1 MYNCDETIIPY
12 AQITAARDADARTLY
27 NYPNLLLYIENIFK
41 EKNFTLSPMHR
52 RGSPVRANL
61 WHGSPAIFYAGK
73 LRMKFVLLWIEICR
87 FA

>member
-1 MYNCDETIIPY
+1 MCNCDETIISH
-12 AQITAARDADARTLY
+12 AQITAARDAVVRTLY

-52 RGSPVRANL
+52 RRSLVRVNL
-61 WHGSPAIFYAGK
+61 WHGSPARFYAGK
-73 LRMKFVLLWIEICR
+73 LRMKFVLLWIETCR